1 MEKRDLVLTKDRKI
15 TSLELLKEINFFRNQ
30 ESNYGKTEIK
40 HKDLLKIIRSE
51 FDEEI
56 REGKISP
63 SQYNQEMPTGG
74 VKKLPMFNLTIS
86 QAKQVLVRESK
97 VVRKAVIK
105 RLEELEDKPR
115 KLSVVEILEQ
125 STKMLKQLNNKNI
138 VLENKIIADKP
149 RVSFAETI
157 EKSSECILIR
167 EYSKILANEGIK
179 LGERKLYAWL
189 RNKGYIQKN
198 STEPTQRAVEQGL
211 FKVSERI
218 VKTVKGEIL
227 SQTTK
232 LTGKGQIFFIEKFKI
247 SS

>member
-1 MEKRDLVLTKDRKI
+1 MIAELTGKEHKNVMRDIQTIIENIGTKEVSSDLSPSNYIDKLNRTKRNYTLSKDGLMLVITKYSDIHRMKLI
-15 TSLELLKEINFFRNQ
+15 KYARSLEAQPKE
-30 ESNYGKTEIK
+30 
-40 HKDLLKIIRSE
+40 
-51 FDEEI
+51 
-56 REGKISP
+56 
-63 SQYNQEMPTGG
+63 
-74 VKKLPMFNLTIS
+74 
-86 QAKQVLVRESK
+86 
-97 VVRKAVIK
+97 
-105 RLEELEDKPR
+105 
-115 KLSVVEILEQ
+115 LSVVEILEQ

-138 VLENKIIADKP
+138 VLENKIEKDKP

-232 LTGKGQIFFIEKFKI
+232 LTGKGQIFFIEKLKI

>member
-1 MEKRDLVLTKDRKI
+1 MGHRDLILTKNGKI

-30 ESNYGKTEIK
+30 ESNFGKTEIK
-40 HKDLLKIIRSE
+40 HNDLLKIIRSE
-51 FDEEI
+51 FNEEI
-56 REGKISP
+56 DEGKISLI
-63 SQYNQEMPTGG
+63 SYNDSMNRA
-74 VKKLPMFNLTIS
+74 KPMFELMIS

-105 RLEELEDKPR
+105 RLEELENKPR
-115 KLSVVEILEQ
+115 ALSVVEILEQ
-125 STKMLKQLNNKNI
+125 STQMLKQLNNKNI

-232 LTGKGQIFFIEKFKI
+232 LTGKGQIFFIEKLKVI
-247 SS
+247 T

>member
-1 MEKRDLVLTKDRKI
+1 MEIMKVDNNIKI
-15 TSLELLKEINFFRNQ
+15 TSNMIAELTGKRHDHVMRDIEIIIENIGIEEITPDLGASTYKDKANRVKP
-30 ESNYGKTEIK
+30 NYVLSKDGLMLVITKYSDTHRMKLIKYARSLEIK
-40 HKDLLKIIRSE
+40 PKELSII
-51 FDEEI
+51 
-56 REGKISP
+56 
-63 SQYNQEMPTGG
+63 
-74 VKKLPMFNLTIS
+74 
-86 QAKQVLVRESK
+86 QVLQ
-97 VVRKAVIK
+97 
-105 RLEELEDKPR
+105 
-115 KLSVVEILEQ
+115 Q
-125 STKMLKQLNNKNI
+125 STKMLEQLHNKNI
-138 VLENKIIADKP
+138 VLENKIDVDKP

-211 FKVSERI
+211 FKVSERV

-232 LTGKGQIFFIEKFKI
+232 LTGKGQIFFIEKLKVTA
-247 SS
+247 